1 MPTASLADELVS
13 CNCTLVIVST
23 DLVLYTQCT
32 THHLQLAIYKSAV
45 LSSMLLYRHHNCMSY
60 RYCISIEKK
69 HLRFPGRRHHVW
81 LEPEGL
87 NSDVIYPAGLSTALP
102 ADVQLAVL
110 RSINGCANVTVL
122 NNLEFVRV

>member
-1 MPTASLADELVS
+1 M
-13 CNCTLVIVST
+13 
-23 DLVLYTQCT
+23 
-32 THHLQLAIYKSAV
+32 
-45 LSSMLLYRHHNCMSY
+45 
-60 RYCISIEKK
+60 
-69 HLRFPGRRHHVW
+69 W

-122 NNLEFVRV
+122 NNLEFVCV